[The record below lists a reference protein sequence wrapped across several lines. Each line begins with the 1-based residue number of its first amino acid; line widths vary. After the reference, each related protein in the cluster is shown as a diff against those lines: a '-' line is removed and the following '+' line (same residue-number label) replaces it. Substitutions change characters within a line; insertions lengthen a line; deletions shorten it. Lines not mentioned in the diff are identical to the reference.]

1 MGGFTYRIQ
10 GLRELDAKMAQLG
23 GDTSTRIV
31 RKGLRAAGM
40 VFVESI
46 QRSAA
51 GLKRWPQRTAES
63 TALPLGAIADDIGMR
78 MGKDDDGLP
87 AAIVGPGPLTRHAA
101 KWVEYGHRLVKG
113 GYSTIGRNGKVRG
126 PGHVIGEV
134 PQYPFIRT
142 GFEGAAGTAVDTF
155 VTTVREA
162 VESEAKK

>member
-23 GDTSTRIV
+23 GDASTRIV

-63 TALPLGAIADDIGMR
+63 TALLLGAIADDIGMR

-87 AAIVGPGPLTRHAA
+87 AAIVGPGPTTRHVAHF
-101 KWVEYGHRLVKG
+101 VEYGHRLVKG
-113 GYSTIGRNGKVRG
+113 GRNRKGRGG
-126 PGHVIGEV
+126 PGKVIGEV